1 MEKRDRRDGRFMT
14 REDFLEFETFSGGR
28 VIINLPKCGDCQSKA
43 CIQICSLPTMG
54 RVLELKD
61 GKPSLKKDPKEV
73 KRGACT
79 ECLGCELECELRG
92 MKAIQI
98 ILPTPELDEYLKEIE
113 TKGMRPVYKVS
124 GRSR

>member
-1 MEKRDRRDGRFMT
+1 
-14 REDFLEFETFSGGR
+14 
-28 VIINLPKCGDCQSKA
+28 
-43 CIQICSLPTMG
+43 
-54 RVLELKD
+54 
-61 GKPSLKKDPKEV
+61 
-73 KRGACT
+73 
-79 ECLGCELECELRG
+79 